1 MVDERIVMKI
11 DHESNFIEDCLKLI
25 VLVQVFLQKI
35 QSQNQL
41 FSKIEEMQTVPIPK
55 SALNFNLP
63 QKMKEMCNEHD
74 STCVRKV
81 NYCTLIRTLNHFD
94 STLLH

>member
-11 DHESNFIEDCLKLI
+11 DHESNVIEDYLKLI

-41 FSKIEEMQTVPIPK
+41 FSKIEEMQTVPTPK

-63 QKMKEMCNEHD
+63 QKIEEMCNEHD

-81 NYCTLIRTLNHFD
+81 K
-94 STLLH
+94 